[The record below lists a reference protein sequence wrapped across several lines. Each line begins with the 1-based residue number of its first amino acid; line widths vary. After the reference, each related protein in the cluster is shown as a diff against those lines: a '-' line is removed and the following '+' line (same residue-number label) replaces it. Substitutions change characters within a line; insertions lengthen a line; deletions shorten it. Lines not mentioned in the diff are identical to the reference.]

1 MPEWFFHVGLS
12 CPNQKLNKM
21 WKARKIELTK
31 NSETFHS
38 SHLEFRDCYT
48 LEIDGVCIS
57 NSIKE
62 NLKIGS
68 ANYFQTL
75 ICTFCGQ
82 EGCNAGGFLSIVR
95 HEMSLLFIPC
105 FDGME
110 SWKER
115 IFSDENG
122 DYGDDE
128 CPPHEWYVS
137 GILEVDETMLPVFLE
152 LLKGFKLEEIPFIT
166 KKEMDKLLEWEI
178 CVKEKPKDFMRL
190 DL

>member
-1 MPEWFFHVGLS
+1 
-12 CPNQKLNKM
+12 M
-21 WKARKIELTK
+21 WKARKLELTK
-31 NSETFHS
+31 NSETFHKS
-38 SHLEFRDCYT
+38 CYEFIDCYT
-48 LEIDGVCIS
+48 LTINEICIS
-57 NSIKE
+57 NSISE
-62 NLKIGS
+62 NLRIRTP
-68 ANYFQTL
+68 NYFQCS

-95 HEMSLLFIPC
+95 HEKSLLLIPC

-128 CPPHEWYVS
+128 CPPHEWYES

-152 LLKGFKLEEIPFIT
+152 LLKSFKLEEIPFIT
-166 KKEMDKLLEWEI
+166 DGQMEKVLEWELR
-178 CVKEKPKDFMRL
+178 VKEKPKDFMRL
-190 DL
+190 DG